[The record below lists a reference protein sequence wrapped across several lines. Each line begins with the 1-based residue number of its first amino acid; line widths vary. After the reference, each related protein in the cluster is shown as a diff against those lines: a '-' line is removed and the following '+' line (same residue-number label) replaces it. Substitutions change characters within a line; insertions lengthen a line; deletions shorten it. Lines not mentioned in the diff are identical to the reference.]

1 VRCRN
6 SFDATRFLKVESIV
20 NKRLVFVLVITLL
33 TLSLLGACGQ
43 TTTTTPATSTTS
55 AQPETIKLGFAS
67 IWPLTHYTMAE
78 QFPRYFK
85 MVQDATNGKYILDIQ
100 YYPVGTLLAEKDIYD
115 GVVNGVVDC
124 GQSSFGYTPGRFP
137 VMLTLNQPGIAPP
150 DNADAAAQ
158 TIWDFYNHY
167 KPAELAD
174 THVLYLFATGPGYMH
189 SNEPILAVAD
199 MKGLKIRVTGGGVRG
214 VQAVGG
220 DPIAIPMGETYEAA
234 QKGLIDAL
242 VSPPETLE
250 GWKHAELFKYS
261 TSVPY
266 FYSEFF
272 WVTMNQNKWNSLPK
286 GLQDAFTS
294 VAQKAVTD
302 AGAIWQYQQ
311 KHGMDYASSLP
322 GGHEYL
328 KLPDI
333 EVAKLLEVLKPIRD
347 DYIGVLNAAGF
358 AGEEIATT
366 ARTTVEGNNKKTYQP
381 FQP

>member
-1 VRCRN
+1 LRKKLI
-6 SFDATRFLKVESIV
+6 FG
-20 NKRLVFVLVITLL
+20 LVIMTIFVLSMV
-33 TLSLLGACGQ
+33 GACSQ
-43 TTTTTPATSTTS
+43 ASTSTPAASTSSAPPATSTS

-67 IWPLTHYTMAE
+67 IWPTTHYTMAE

-85 MVQDATNGKYILDIQ
+85 MVQDAANGKYILDVE

-115 GVVNGVVDC
+115 GVASGVVDA

-137 VMLTLNQPGIAPP
+137 VTLTLNQPGIAPP
-150 DNADAAAQ
+150 ENSDAAAQ
-158 TIWDFYNHY
+158 TVWDFYNKY
-167 KPAELAD
+167 KPAELND

-189 SNEPILAVAD
+189 SNKPILAVDD

-220 DPIAIPMGETYEAA
+220 DPIAIPMGEVYEAA

-272 WVTMNQNKWNSLPK
+272 WVTMNLDKWNSMPK
-286 GLQDAFTS
+286 GLQDAFNS
-294 VAQKAVTD
+294 VAQAAVTD

-311 KHGMDYASSLP
+311 KHGMDFASAQP
-322 GGHEYL
+322 GGHEFL
-328 KLPDI
+328 RLPDS
-333 EVAKLLEVLKPIRD
+333 EVAKLKEVLKPIRD
-347 DYIGVLNAAGF
+347 DYIKVLNDQGF
-358 AGEEIATT
+358 NGEEIVNT
-366 ARTTVEGNNKKTYQP
+366 ASTIVENNNKKTYPPYQP
-381 FQP
+381 

>member
-1 VRCRN
+1 MR
-6 SFDATRFLKVESIV
+6 
-20 NKRLVFVLVITLL
+20 KRLLFGLVIISLFSLL
-33 TLSLLGACGQ
+33 SLGACGQ
-43 TTTTTPATSTTS
+43 SSTSTPATSTSTAPPS
-55 AQPETIKLGFAS
+55 TTAAPETIKLGFAS
-67 IWPLTHYTMAE
+67 IWPTTHYTMAQ

-85 MVQDATNGKYILDIQ
+85 MVQDATKGKYILDIQ

-115 GVVNGVVDC
+115 GVVKGVVDA

-150 DNADAAAQ
+150 DNSDAAAQ
-158 TIWDFYNHY
+158 TIWDFYNKY
-167 KPAELAD
+167 KPAELSD
-174 THVLYLFATGPGYMH
+174 THVLYLFATGPGYIH
-189 SNEPILAVAD
+189 SNKPILSVAD

-272 WVTMNQNKWNSLPK
+272 WVSMNMNKWNSLPK

-294 VAQKAVTD
+294 VAQAAVTE

-311 KHGMDYASSLP
+311 KHGMDYASSIQ
-322 GGHEYL
+322 GGHEFL
-328 KLPDI
+328 KLPDS
-333 EVAKLLEVLKPIRD
+333 EVAKLQEVLKPIRD
-347 DYIGVLNAAGF
+347 DYIGVLNGLGF
-358 AGEEIATT
+358 PGEEIATT
-366 ARTTVEGNNKKTYQP
+366 ARTIVDGNNKKTYKP
-381 FQP
+381 YVP